1 MFRTAASVD
10 KVLRQGIRFRQR
22 RDPFSVGWAEREEEL
37 MQLTLANHP
46 ITDLQFGSPTRLE
59 GTVLIADPAELRR
72 LVLTDG
78 SIIGVDFDIV
88 RPGEPCRAGPV
99 FDIIEPRAKE
109 PGAGTD
115 FPGILGAPF
124 TAGLGTT
131 HVLRGA
137 AVSVLAEIS
146 PDLTRSATGR
156 VLEMSGAPIEA
167 SDYAALRHL
176 IVIPHTKAGLARQA
190 IEKVYRVAG
199 LRVAVALAQSA
210 LNHLAAEQNTFQS
223 VGPGESSHEGLPRVA
238 YIGQIF
244 SRQRKPAVDEP
255 ILYGANTDGMLPIML
270 HPDEWLD
277 GAVVPSLHSWFGGT
291 ETYFYQN
298 HPIILDLYRRHHAR
312 EINFVGTIATIAG
325 SDNFDRDRH
334 CRAAANLVK
343 WNLQADGAVLSKYG
357 GGLPH
362 ADLAETARLL
372 ENMGIRTAVMVS
384 DVSRDR
390 RVESALL
397 FNVPEVDAIVYN
409 GGNGTKWQ
417 VPRLDRII
425 AATPEFTEL
434 LAGPMTIDAA
444 NIVGVTNQQG
454 ASRMRAIVY

>member
-1 MFRTAASVD
+1 M
-10 KVLRQGIRFRQR
+10 
-22 RDPFSVGWAEREEEL
+22 EL
-37 MQLTLANHP
+37 SLAQHP
-46 ITDLQFGSPTRLE
+46 ITDLQFGPAARLE
-59 GTVLIADPAELRR
+59 GTVLTIDAAELRR
-72 LVLTDG
+72 LVLADH
-78 SIIGVDFDIV
+78 SIVNVDFDIV
-88 RPGEPCRAGPV
+88 RPGEPCRAGPI
-99 FDIIEPRAKE
+99 FDVIEPRAKA
-109 PGAGTD
+109 PGGSD
-115 FPGILGAPF
+115 FPGILGAPI
-124 TAGLGTT
+124 TAGMGKT
-131 HVLRGA
+131 HVLSGA

-156 VLEMSGAPIEA
+156 VLEMSGAPVEA

-176 IVIPHTKAGLARQA
+176 IVIPHTKPGLTRQA
-190 IEKVYRVAG
+190 IERVYRIAG
-199 LRVAVALAQSA
+199 LRIAVELARSA
-210 LNHLAAEQNTFQS
+210 LNHIPAEVQTFQP
-223 VGPGESSHEGLPRVA
+223 VGPAENGRDGLPRVA
-238 YIGQIF
+238 YVGQIF
-244 SRQRKPAVDEP
+244 SRQRKPEIDEP
-255 ILYGANTDGMLPIML
+255 ILYGANTDGMLPVML

-277 GAVVPSLHSWFGGT
+277 GAIVPSLHSWFGGT

-312 EINFVGTIATIAG
+312 EINFVGTVATIAG

-343 WNLQADGAVLSKYG
+343 WNLRADGAVLSKYG

-372 ENMGIRTAVMVS
+372 EGMGIRTAVMVS

-409 GGNGTKWQ
+409 GGNGMRWELPQ
-417 VPRLDRII
+417 LERII
-425 AATPEFTEL
+425 AATPEFTKL
-434 LAGPMTIDAA
+434 LAGPMTIDAT

-454 ASRMRAIVY
+454 ASRMRAMVY

>member
-1 MFRTAASVD
+1 
-10 KVLRQGIRFRQR
+10 
-22 RDPFSVGWAEREEEL
+22 

-46 ITDLQFGSPTRLE
+46 VTEIQFGAPARLVE
-59 GTVLIADPAELRR
+59 AILVVDPAPLRQ
-72 LVLTDG
+72 LVLQDESLT
-78 SIIGVDFDIV
+78 GVDFEIV
-88 RPGEPCRAGPV
+88 CPGEPCRAGPI
-99 FDIIEPRAKE
+99 FDVIEPRAKASGD
-109 PGAGTD
+109 GAD
-115 FPGILGAPF
+115 FPGILGAPT
-124 TAGLGTT
+124 TAGMGTT
-131 HVLRGA
+131 HVLKGM
-137 AVSVLAEIS
+137 AVSILAEIS

-156 VLEMSGAPIEA
+156 VLEMSGAPAEA
-167 SDYAALRHL
+167 SDYASLRHL
-176 IVIPHTKAGLARQA
+176 IVIPHTKPGLPRQA
-190 IEKVYRVAG
+190 IEKIYRMASI
-199 LRVAVALAQSA
+199 RVAVALAQSA
-210 LNHLAAEQNTFQS
+210 LNQPAQSLEQFDP
-223 VGPGESSHEGLPRVA
+223 VGPTESDRDGLPRVV
-238 YIGQIF
+238 YVGQIF

-277 GAVVPSLHSWFGGT
+277 GAIVPSLHSWFGGT

-298 HPIILDLYRRHHAR
+298 HPIILDLYRRHHRR
-312 EINFVGTIATIAG
+312 EINFVGTVATIAG
-325 SDNFDRDRH
+325 SDNFDRERQ

-343 WNLQADGAVLSKYG
+343 WNLKADGAVLSKYG

-409 GGNGTKWQ
+409 GGNGMQWQ

-425 AATPEFTEL
+425 AATPEFAEL
-434 LAGPMTIDAA
+434 LTGPMTIDAS
-444 NIVGVTNQQG
+444 NIIGVTNQQG
-454 ASRMRAIVY
+454 ASRMRAMIY

>member
-1 MFRTAASVD
+1 
-10 KVLRQGIRFRQR
+10 
-22 RDPFSVGWAEREEEL
+22 
-37 MQLTLANHP
+37 MQLTLAGHP
-46 ITDLQFGSPTRLE
+46 IIDLQFGAASRLDRK
-59 GTVLIADPAELRR
+59 VLVVDPAALRS
-72 LVLTDG
+72 LVLEDD
-78 SIIGVDFDIV
+78 SMIGVDFDIV
-88 RPGEPCRAGPV
+88 RPGEACRAGPV
-99 FDIIEPRAKE
+99 FDVIEPRAKG
-109 PGAGTD
+109 PGSGAD
-115 FPGILGAPF
+115 FPGILGPAT
-124 TAGLGTT
+124 TAGVGTT
-131 HVLRGA
+131 HLLEGA
-137 AVSVLAEIS
+137 AVSVLAEMS

-156 VLEMSGAPIEA
+156 VLEMSGAPAEA
-167 SDYAALRHL
+167 SDYAKLAHL
-176 IVIPHTKAGLARQA
+176 LVIPQTKPGLARQT

-199 LRVAVALAQSA
+199 LKVAVALARLA
-210 LNHLAAEQNTFQS
+210 LDAAPATLETFEPVS
-223 VGPGESSHEGLPRVA
+223 PADESRGGLPRVA
-238 YIGQIF
+238 YVGQIF
-244 SRQRKPAVDEP
+244 SRQRKPSVDEP
-255 ILYGANTDGMLPIML
+255 ILYGANTDGMLPVVL

-312 EINFVGTIATIAG
+312 EINFVGTVATIAG

-372 ENMGIRTAVMVS
+372 EGMGIRTAVMVS

-409 GGNGTKWQ
+409 GGNGTHWELPK
-417 VPRLDRII
+417 VDRVI
-425 AATPEFTEL
+425 AATAQFREM
-434 LAGPMTIDAA
+434 LAGPMAIDAA
-444 NIVGVTNQQG
+444 NVVGVTNQQG
-454 ASRMRAIVY
+454 ASRMRSMVY

>member
-1 MFRTAASVD
+1 M
-10 KVLRQGIRFRQR
+10 
-22 RDPFSVGWAEREEEL
+22 E
-37 MQLTLANHP
+37 LTLAQHP
-46 ITDLQFGSPTRLE
+46 ITDLQFGSAARLE
-59 GTVLIADPAELRR
+59 GTVLTIDAAELRR
-72 LVLTDG
+72 LILADP
-78 SIIGVDFDIV
+78 SIVNVDFDIV
-88 RPGEPCRAGPV
+88 RPGESCRAGPI
-99 FDIIEPRAKE
+99 FDVIEPRAKA
-109 PGAGTD
+109 PGGSD
-115 FPGILGAPF
+115 FPGILGAPI
-124 TAGLGTT
+124 TAGMGKT
-131 HVLRGA
+131 HVLSGA

-156 VLEMSGAPIEA
+156 VLEMSGAPVEA
-167 SDYAALRHL
+167 SDYATLRHL
-176 IVIPHTKAGLARQA
+176 IVIPHTKPGLTRQA
-190 IEKVYRVAG
+190 IERVYRIAG
-199 LRVAVALAQSA
+199 LRIAVELARIA
-210 LNHLAAEQNTFQS
+210 LNHTPAEVQTFQPVS
-223 VGPGESSHEGLPRVA
+223 PAENGRDDLPRVA
-238 YIGQIF
+238 YVGQIF
-244 SRQRKPAVDEP
+244 SRQRKPEIDEP

-277 GAVVPSLHSWFGGT
+277 GAIVPSLHSWFGGT

-312 EINFVGTIATIAG
+312 EINFVGTVATIAG

-343 WNLQADGAVLSKYG
+343 WNLHADGAVLSKYG

-372 ENMGIRTAVMVS
+372 EGMGIRTAVMVS

-409 GGNGTKWQ
+409 GGNGMRWELPQ
-417 VPRLDRII
+417 LERII
-425 AATPEFTEL
+425 AATPEFTKL
-434 LAGPMTIDAA
+434 LAGPMTVDAA

-454 ASRMRAIVY
+454 ASRMRAMVY

>member
-1 MFRTAASVD
+1 
-10 KVLRQGIRFRQR
+10 
-22 RDPFSVGWAEREEEL
+22 
-37 MQLTLANHP
+37 MQLTLAQHP
-46 ITDLQFGSPTRLE
+46 ITDLQFGASACLE
-59 GTVLIADPAELRR
+59 GTVLIVDAAELRR
-72 LVLTDG
+72 LVLEDD
-78 SIIGVDFDIV
+78 SIVSIDFDIV
-88 RPGEPCRAGPV
+88 RPGEACRAGPI
-99 FDIIEPRAKE
+99 FDVIEPRAKA
-109 PGAGTD
+109 PGSGPD
-115 FPGILGAPF
+115 FPGILDAPI
-124 TAGLGTT
+124 TAGVGTT
-131 HVLRGA
+131 HVLQGA

-156 VLEMSGAPIEA
+156 VLEMSGAAAEA
-167 SDYAALRHL
+167 SDYAALAHL
-176 IVIPHTKAGLARQA
+176 LVIPHTKSGLARQA
-190 IEKVYRVAG
+190 VEKVYRVAG
-199 LRVAVALAQSA
+199 IKIAVALARLA
-210 LNHLAAEQNTFQS
+210 LNHTPATLQTFEPVTPAS
-223 VGPGESSHEGLPRVA
+223 KTREGQPRVA
-238 YIGQIF
+238 YVGQIF

-255 ILYGANTDGMLPIML
+255 ILYGANTDGMLPVML

-277 GAVVPSLHSWFGGT
+277 GAIVPSLHSWFGGT

-312 EINFVGTIATIAG
+312 EINFVGTVATIAG
-325 SDNFDRDRH
+325 SDNFDRERH

-372 ENMGIRTAVMVS
+372 ESMGIRTAVMVS

-397 FNVPEVDAIVYN
+397 FNVPQVDAIVYN
-409 GGNGTKWQ
+409 GGNGTQWQ
-417 VPRLDRII
+417 VPRVDRVI
-425 AATPEFTEL
+425 AATQEFTEL

-454 ASRMRAIVY
+454 ASRMRALVY